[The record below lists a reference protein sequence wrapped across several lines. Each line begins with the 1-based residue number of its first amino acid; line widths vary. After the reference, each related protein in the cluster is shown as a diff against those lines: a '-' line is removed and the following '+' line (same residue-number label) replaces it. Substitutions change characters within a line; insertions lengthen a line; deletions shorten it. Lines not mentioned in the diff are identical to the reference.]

1 MNFHYW
7 LQRLAGRATCILM
20 DGARLTQ
27 SARIRNVVGK
37 TDRIVVGRNSVVRG
51 ELMTLGHGGEIVLGD
66 WCYVGEGTRIWSATS
81 IRIGNRVLISH
92 SVNIFDCLS
101 HPISAAQRHEHA
113 KQIITRGHPRDISL
127 GEQPVSIQD
136 DAWVGAG
143 AMVLRG
149 VTLGQG
155 AIVAAGAVVTKDV
168 PAWTIVAGNP
178 AVIVRELSIE
188 ER

>member
-7 LQRLAGRATCILM
+7 LQHLSGRATCILM

-27 SARIRNVVGK
+27 SARIRNIVGK
-37 TDRIVVGRNSVVRG
+37 TDRIVVGQNTVVKG
-51 ELMTLGHGGEIVLGD
+51 ELMTFGHGGEVVLGD
-66 WCYVGEGTRIWSATS
+66 WCYVGDGSRIWSAVS

-92 SVNIFDCLS
+92 SVNIFDCLT
-101 HPISAAQRHEHA
+101 HPINAAQRHRHTRD
-113 KQIITRGHPRDISL
+113 IITRGHPREIAL

-136 DAWVGAG
+136 DAWIGAG

-149 VTLGQG
+149 VTVGQG

-168 PAWTIVAGNP
+168 PAWSIVAGNP
-178 AVIVRELSIE
+178 AAFVRALSID